1 MNYTE
6 VKFPGLGIDI
16 NVSPVAF
23 RIGNFEVYWYG
34 ILIAAAMLLAI
45 FLAVKDSKKLKVPT
59 SLVYD
64 FILVAIPCG
73 VIGAR
78 LYFVIFNWA
87 YYSEDFS
94 RIIDTR
100 SGGLAIYGGIIG
112 AAIGLYIMCKI
123 RKISFTA
130 LIDFALV
137 YVPLAQAIGRWG
149 NFFNQEA
156 FGTTTN
162 LPWGMTSS
170 TVSAYLSSH
179 CPTLDPSAPVHPTF
193 LYESIADLILF
204 IVLVIVRKRSKFA
217 FETACV
223 YFAGYGFA
231 RFFIEGLRTDSLYIP
246 GTSLRVSQLLSL
258 VLCLAAICYI
268 IYIHAKRI
276 RRRKFPARLYAAEEA
291 SSGKGSVKAAKK
303 EEAAEESSV
312 AKAEDAAEE
321 AAVEAAEEK
330 AEEKAEETTEEA
342 ETDKEDKDEASE

>member
-6 VKFPGLGIDI
+6 IKFPGLGIDI

-23 RIGNFEVYWYG
+23 RIGSFDVYWYG

-45 FLAVKDSKKLKVPT
+45 FLAVKDSKKLNVPT

-64 FILVAIPCG
+64 FVLVGVPCG

-78 LYFVIFNWA
+78 LYFVLFNWS

-94 RIIDTR
+94 RIFDTR

-112 AAIGLYIMCKI
+112 AAIGLYAMCKI

-162 LPWGMTSS
+162 LPWGMTSDS
-170 TVSAYLSSH
+170 IASYLTTH
-179 CPTLDPSAPVHPTF
+179 CPTLDPTAPVHPTF

-204 IVLVIVRKRSKFA
+204 FILVIVRKRSKFA

-231 RFFIEGLRTDSLYIP
+231 RFFIEGLRTDSLYLPNTNI
-246 GTSLRVSQLLSL
+246 RVSQLLSL
-258 VLCLAAICYI
+258 ILCLVALCYI

-276 RRRKFPARLYAAEEA
+276 RRRKFPARLYAAEENE
-291 SSGKGSVKAAKK
+291 SGKADKK
-303 EEAAEESSV
+303 EKSSEVNAEET
-312 AKAEDAAEE
+312 AETAEE
-321 AAVEAAEEK
+321 ASVE
-330 AEEKAEETTEEA
+330 EETPVTEDNTEDNT
-342 ETDKEDKDEASE
+342 EEDKDELSE